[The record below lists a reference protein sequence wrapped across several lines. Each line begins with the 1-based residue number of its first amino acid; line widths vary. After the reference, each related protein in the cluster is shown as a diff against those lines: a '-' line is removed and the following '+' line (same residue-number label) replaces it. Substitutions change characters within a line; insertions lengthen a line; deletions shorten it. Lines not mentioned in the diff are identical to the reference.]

1 MPKLM
6 NNVEF
11 NGNLTVEYIEYCLAR
26 INAKDLPSL

>member
-1 MPKLM
+1 M

-11 NGNLTVEYIEYCLAR
+11 NGSIFVEYTEYCLER